1 MSDEETRR
9 IIEEA
14 TNESLRESFTAAGR
28 KFEEAAELLE
38 QKGDYDQAT
47 KVFAQAGEAYEKA
60 ASRYRE
66 SKSFKNAALNMC
78 MAGDV
83 YSEIAE
89 PAKAIQSYEQAAED
103 LIGASGEYLMWGEDS
118 ETAKGTA
125 LAVLSSMIYLM
136 IGKEAEAFYKAR
148 TFAAENA
155 SKLRFPGVIRLS
167 QIPQMLES
175 ALQSLDLEA
184 FANAETAAVTEL
196 KSALANAKA
205 QDFVKYVD
213 KGLDMVR
220 QMLRSKLK
228 VPKISATLD
237 LPVDMTF
244 SEQFP
249 LKVIIKN
256 TGEGEAL
263 SPKASWELDEDL
275 VIVSG
280 EKDKS
285 MPILP
290 AGETM
295 VMELIAKAGQEL
307 EGMKEYSVMVRGS
320 YQDKLKT
327 EYSLQAG
334 PGTLV
339 LKDFKES
346 EKLLHDLDITGGRV
360 GLLSSSIDE
369 SELEKEPLIRI
380 ASGLQ
385 NILQKARKEIE
396 SSEIETGKARIKV
409 VNETVDLMDEVVGD
423 DSLGDKLQI
432 ARETSKK
439 EYALSNIIPLKEK
452 IHEAIAQAQTSLDGM
467 ISESIREWDARAEKK
482 KSLAEKVSGAQ
493 SKAREIVGTLEE
505 IHKKIP
511 KASDTTDPELAT
523 LRTKIRTSLDQAI
536 SHLRDL
542 KSTIESV
549 AEDDVLNIGER
560 PTTPEKVKVARDSLE
575 KVKSEINTILE
586 TKKSELE

>member
-38 QKGDYDQAT
+38 QKGDYDEAT
-47 KVFAQAGEAYEKA
+47 KVFKQAAEAYEKA

-83 YSEIAE
+83 YSETAE
-89 PAKAIQSYEQAAED
+89 SDKAIKAYEIAAED
-103 LIGASGEYLMWGEDS
+103 LMNASGEYLMWGEDS

-136 IGKEAEAFYKAR
+136 IGKEADAFYKAR

-155 SKLRFPGVIRLS
+155 SKLRFPDVIRLS

-175 ALQSLDLEA
+175 ALQSVDLEA
-184 FANAETAAVTEL
+184 FAAAETAAVTEL
-196 KSALANAKA
+196 KAALANAKA

-220 QMLRSKLK
+220 QILRGKLK

-249 LKVIIKN
+249 LRVIIKN

-263 SPKASWELDEDL
+263 SPKASWELDEGL
-275 VIVSG
+275 AIVSG
-280 EKDKS
+280 ERNKT
-285 MPILP
+285 MPVLP
-290 AGETM
+290 SGE
-295 VMELIAKAGQEL
+295 VMEMEIIVKAAEEL
-307 EGMKEYSVMVRGS
+307 EGIKEYSVMVRGS

-334 PGTLV
+334 PGTLI

-346 EKLLHDLDITGGRV
+346 EKLLHDLDVTGGRV
-360 GLLSSSIDE
+360 GLLSSSVDE
-369 SELEKEPLIRI
+369 SDLEKEPLIRI
-380 ASGLQ
+380 ISGLQ
-385 NILQKARKEIE
+385 NILQRARTEIE
-396 SSEIETGKARIKV
+396 SSEIEHGKARIKV
-409 VNETVDLMDEVVGD
+409 VNETVDLMDEIVGD
-423 DSLGDKLQI
+423 EALSDKLTL

-439 EYALSNIIPLKEK
+439 KFALSNILPLKEK
-452 IHEAIAQAQTSLDGM
+452 VSESIAQVQISLDGM
-467 ISESIREWDARAEKK
+467 IAESLRTWDARAEQK
-482 KSLAEKVSGAQ
+482 KSLTEKILGAK
-493 SKAREIVGTLEE
+493 SKAGDLVSTLEE
-505 IHKKIP
+505 IHKQVP
-511 KASDTTDPELAT
+511 TAAATTDPELAA

-536 SHLRDL
+536 SRLRDL
-542 KSTIESV
+542 RSTIEGI
-549 AEDDVLNIGER
+549 AEDDVLNVGER
-560 PTTPEKVKVARDSLE
+560 PTTPEKVKVARESLE
-575 KVKSEINTILE
+575 TIESEIINIIE